1 MSGKMMPKIEIDHD
15 KCTTPYECKICLQT
29 CPQAVFAVVPTKI
42 ERFKENDPEDYEVQ
56 AVWRDKCVVCM
67 DCVKACPKGAVKVK
81 A

>member
-1 MSGKMMPKIEIDHD
+1 MSGKMIPKIEIDYE
-15 KCTTPYECKICLQT
+15 KCTTPYECKICLQI

-42 ERFKENDPEDYEVQ
+42 EHFKENDPEDYEVQ

-67 DCVKACPKGAVKVK
+67 DCVKACPKGALKVK